1 MMDRLSELTKWSASL
16 VAVVA
21 TSFSM
26 SVLAQSSSSAG
37 QPANQ
42 KTTKPAS
49 TQKAAPASTA
59 PRASAQQE
67 QEADQIVAVVNKDVI
82 TQRELDKR
90 VLQAKSEMR
99 LQKVAPPPDS
109 VIQQQILDRMIT
121 ERLELQ
127 EAERQKISVNDEMLK
142 MALDSIAARNK
153 MKIDQLRK
161 QVESSGVTWKDYLD
175 IIRREILMDRLRQRV
190 IDSTILV
197 TDAEV
202 DAFLKEQK
210 ARQSGG
216 IAALGRPAAQPAQ
229 EQAAPP
235 PAAASGPEILG
246 LAQILVRVPEGA
258 SKEQVEELRKRAQS
272 ILARIKKGERFPD
285 VAAAMS
291 DGAESNRG
299 GDMGARP
306 VDGWPELFIKAVSG
320 LGQGQVSNIVQSG
333 NGFHILLVTGRAGGA
348 QQARQAQRPQQ
359 PQQAQAPQP
368 APGGPV
374 IAEPKG
380 PMMVNQTKVRHIL
393 IKTSTVMSD
402 ESARQRLEVI
412 RQRIQNGESFQDMAK
427 RFSNDSSA
435 PQGGELGWINPGETV
450 PPFEKAMN
458 ALQVGEVSQPVQSP
472 FGWHLILVEE
482 RRSQDMADQF
492 RRNQVRQLLFERR
505 SRDAFDSWLQSLRSS
520 SYIDN
525 RLEKRQRQ
533 AQQ

>member
-1 MMDRLSELTKWSASL
+1 MDRLSVLTKWSVSL
-16 VAVVA
+16 VVVFAA
-21 TSFSM
+21 TLSAN
-26 SVLAQSSSSAG
+26 VLAQSNPSSA
-37 QPANQ
+37 QSANQ

-49 TQKAAPASTA
+49 GQKATPAAKAPVQ
-59 PRASAQQE
+59 PE
-67 QEADQIVAVVNKDVI
+67 QEADLIVAVVNKDVI

-90 VLQAKSEMR
+90 VTQAKAEMR
-99 LQKVAPPPDS
+99 LQKVTPPPDS
-109 VIQQQILDRMIT
+109 VIQQQILDRMII

-127 EAERQKISVNDEMLK
+127 EAARQNITVTDEMVK
-142 MALDSIAARNK
+142 MALDSIANRNK
-153 MKIDQLRK
+153 MKMDQLRK
-161 QVESSGVTWKDYLD
+161 QVESSGVTWKDYLE

-190 IDSTILV
+190 VDSTILI

-216 IAALGRPAAQPAQ
+216 IAALGRPSAQPAQ
-229 EQAAPP
+229 EQAPP
-235 PAAASGPEILG
+235 SAQAASGPEILG

-258 SKEQVEELRKRAQS
+258 SKDQVDELRKRAQS
-272 ILARIKKGERFPD
+272 ILARIKKGESFPD

-306 VDGWPELFIKAVSG
+306 LDGWPELFTKAVAG
-320 LGQGQVSNIVQSG
+320 LGQGQVSNIIQSG

-348 QQARQAQRPQQ
+348 QPARQAQRPQQ
-359 PQQAQAPQP
+359 AQAPQP
-368 APGGPV
+368 PQGGPV

-402 ESARQRLEVI
+402 ESARQRLDVI
-412 RQRIQNGESFQDMAK
+412 RQRILNGESFQDMAR

-472 FGWHLILVEE
+472 FGWHLIQVEE
-482 RRSQDMADQF
+482 RRSQDMAEQF
-492 RRNQVRQLLFERR
+492 QRNQVRQILFERR
-505 SRDAFDSWLQSLRSS
+505 SRDAFDNWLQSLRSS

-533 AQQ
+533 AQ

>member
-1 MMDRLSELTKWSASL
+1 MGRLSVLTNWCASL
-16 VAVVA
+16 VAVIA
-21 TSFSM
+21 TSVSM
-26 SVLAQSSSSAG
+26 SVMAQSSSSGG
-37 QPANQ
+37 QPTNQ

-49 TQKAAPASTA
+49 TQKAAPTTTATVST
-59 PRASAQQE
+59 QQE
-67 QEADQIVAVVNKDVI
+67 LEADQIIAVVNKDVI

-90 VLQAKSEMR
+90 VLQAKAEMR
-99 LQKVAPPPDS
+99 LQKVPVPPDG
-109 VIQQQILDRMIT
+109 VMQQQILERMII

-142 MALDSIAARNK
+142 LALDSIASRNK
-153 MKIDQLRK
+153 IKVDQLRK
-161 QVESSGVTWKDYLD
+161 QIEASGVSWKDYQE
-175 IIRREILMDRLRQRV
+175 IIRREILLDRLRQRV
-190 IDSTILV
+190 VDSTILI

-202 DAFLKEQK
+202 DAFLREQK

-216 IAALGRPAAQPAQ
+216 IASLGRPAAQPAETQ
-229 EQAAPP
+229 P
-235 PAAASGPEILG
+235 PAPQASSGPEILG

-258 SKEQVEELRKRAQS
+258 SKEQIEEFRKRAQS
-272 ILARIKKGERFPD
+272 ILARIKKGESFPA
-285 VAAAMS
+285 VAAAVS

-306 VDGWPELFIKAVSG
+306 VDGWPELFTKAVAG
-320 LGQGQVSNIVQSG
+320 LGQGQVSNIIQSG

-359 PQQAQAPQP
+359 AQAP
-368 APGGPV
+368 APQQGGPM
-374 IAEPKG
+374 IPEPKG
-380 PMMVNQTKVRHIL
+380 PMLVNQTKVRHIL

-412 RQRIQNGESFQDMAK
+412 RQRIQNGESFQDMAR

-458 ALQVGEVSQPVQSP
+458 ELQVGEVSQPVQSP
-472 FGWHLILVEE
+472 FGWHLIQVEE
-482 RRSQDMADQF
+482 RRSQDMAEQF
-492 RRNQVRQLLFERR
+492 QRNQVRQMLFERR
-505 SRDAFDSWLQSLRSS
+505 SRDAFENWLQSLRSS

-533 AQQ
+533 AQ

>member
-1 MMDRLSELTKWSASL
+1 MGRLSVLTHRSASL
-16 VAVVA
+16 LAVIA
-21 TSFSM
+21 TSVSM
-26 SVLAQSSSSAG
+26 SVMAQSSSSGG
-37 QPANQ
+37 QPPNQ
-42 KTTKPAS
+42 RAAKPAAP
-49 TQKAAPASTA
+49 QKAAPVSTA
-59 PRASAQQE
+59 GKPSTQQE

-90 VLQAKSEMR
+90 VSQAKAEMR
-99 LQKVAPPPDS
+99 MQKVSAPPDS
-109 VIQQQILDRMIT
+109 VIQQQILERMIL

-127 EAERQKISVNDEMLK
+127 EAERQKITVNDEMLK
-142 MALDSIAARNK
+142 MALDSIATRNK
-153 MKIDQLRK
+153 IKVDQLRK
-161 QVESSGVTWKDYLD
+161 QVEASGVSWKDYQE
-175 IIRREILMDRLRQRV
+175 IIRREILLDRLRQRV
-190 IDSTILV
+190 VDSTILI

-216 IAALGRPAAQPAQ
+216 IAALGRAAGQPAP
-229 EQAAPP
+229 EQQAPSP
-235 PAAASGPEILG
+235 QAASGPEILG

-258 SKEQVEELRKRAQS
+258 SKEQVDELRKRAQS
-272 ILARIKKGERFPD
+272 ILARIKQGESFPA
-285 VAAAMS
+285 VASAMS

-306 VDGWPELFIKAVSG
+306 LDGWPELFIKAVNG

-348 QQARQAQRPQQ
+348 QQARQAQRA
-359 PQQAQAPQP
+359 QQAQAAQPPQG
-368 APGGPV
+368 APV
-374 IAEPKG
+374 IPEPKG
-380 PMMVNQTKVRHIL
+380 PMLVNQTKVRHIL

-402 ESARQRLEVI
+402 ESARQRLDVI

-458 ALQVGEVSQPVQSP
+458 DLQVGEVSQPVQSP
-472 FGWHLILVEE
+472 FGWHLIQVEE
-482 RRSQDMADQF
+482 RRSQDMAEQF
-492 RRNQVRQLLFERR
+492 QRNQVRQMLFERR
-505 SRDAFDSWLQSLRSS
+505 SRDAFDNWLQSLRSS

-533 AQQ
+533 AQ

>member
-1 MMDRLSELTKWSASL
+1 MMDRLSVLTKWSASL
-16 VAVVA
+16 VVVLA
-21 TSFSM
+21 TSVSL
-26 SVLAQSSSSAG
+26 SVLAQTSSPSG
-37 QPANQ
+37 QSANQ
-42 KTTKPAS
+42 RSTKSGS
-49 TQKAAPASTA
+49 TQQATSAATASKAPV
-59 PRASAQQE
+59 QKE
-67 QEADQIVAVVNKDVI
+67 QEADQIVAVVNKEVI

-90 VLQAKSEMR
+90 VLQAKAELR
-99 LQKVAPPPDS
+99 LQKVTAPPDS
-109 VIQQQILDRMIT
+109 VMQQQILDRMIM
-121 ERLELQ
+121 EKLELQ
-127 EAERQKISVNDEMLK
+127 EAARQNITVTDEMLS
-142 MALDSIAARNK
+142 MALDSIATRNK
-153 MKIDQLRK
+153 MKVDQLRK
-161 QVESSGVTWKDYLD
+161 QVESSGVNWKDYLE
-175 IIRREILMDRLRQRV
+175 IIRREMLIDRLRQRV
-190 IDSTILV
+190 VDSSILI

-202 DAFLKEQK
+202 DAFLREQK

-216 IAALGRPAAQPAQ
+216 LAALARPAAQPAQ

-235 PAAASGPEILG
+235 PQAPSGPEILG

-258 SKEQVEELRKRAQS
+258 PKEQVDELRKRAQS
-272 ILARIKKGERFPD
+272 ILARIKKGESFPD

-306 VDGWPELFIKAVSG
+306 VDGWPELFTKAVSG
-320 LGQGQVSNIVQSG
+320 LAPGQVSNIIQSG

-348 QQARQAQRPQQ
+348 QPARQAQRPQQ
-359 PQQAQAPQP
+359 QAQPPQP
-368 APGGPV
+368 PQGGPV

-412 RQRIQNGESFQDMAK
+412 RQRILNGESFQDMAR

-472 FGWHLILVEE
+472 FGWHLIQVEE
-482 RRSQDMADQF
+482 RRSQDMAEQF
-492 RRNQVRQLLFERR
+492 RRNQVRQILFDRR
-505 SRDAFDSWLQSLRSS
+505 SRDAFDSWLQSLRSG

-533 AQQ
+533 AQ

>member
-1 MMDRLSELTKWSASL
+1 MMDRLSVLTKWSASL
-16 VAVVA
+16 VAVMAASV
-21 TSFSM
+21 SM
-26 SVLAQSSSSAG
+26 SALAQSSSSTG

-42 KTTKPAS
+42 RSSKPAS
-49 TQKAAPASTA
+49 AQKAAPSATA
-59 PRASAQQE
+59 AQKSPQQE
-67 QEADQIVAVVNKDVI
+67 LEADQIVAVVNKDVI

-90 VLQAKSEMR
+90 VLQAKAELR
-99 LQKVAPPPDS
+99 LQKVTAPPDG
-109 VIQQQILDRMIT
+109 VMQQQILDRMIT

-127 EAERQKISVNDEMLK
+127 EAERQKITVNDEMLN
-142 MALDSIAARNK
+142 MAIDSIASRNK

-161 QVESSGVTWKDYLD
+161 QVESSGVSWKDYQE

-190 IDSTILV
+190 VDSTILI

-235 PAAASGPEILG
+235 PQAATGPEILG

-258 SKEQVEELRKRAQS
+258 SKEQVDELRKRAQS
-272 ILARIKKGERFPD
+272 ILARIKKGESFPA
-285 VAAAMS
+285 VAGAMS
-291 DGAESNRG
+291 DGPESNRG

-306 VDGWPELFIKAVSG
+306 VDGWPELFTKAVAG

-348 QQARQAQRPQQ
+348 QQARQAQRPQA
-359 PQQAQAPQP
+359 PQAPQP
-368 APGGPV
+368 PQGGPV

-458 ALQVGEVSQPVQSP
+458 ALQVGEVSQPVQSS
-472 FGWHLILVEE
+472 FGWHLIQVEE
-482 RRSQDMADQF
+482 RRSQDMAEQF
-492 RRNQVRQLLFERR
+492 QRNQVRQVLFERR

-533 AQQ
+533 AQ

>member
-1 MMDRLSELTKWSASL
+1 MDRLSMLTKWSASL

-21 TSFSM
+21 ATLSVN
-26 SVLAQSSSSAG
+26 VLAQSNSSSG
-37 QPANQ
+37 QSANQ

-49 TQKAAPASTA
+49 TQKAVPATKAPV
-59 PRASAQQE
+59 QQE

-90 VLQAKSEMR
+90 VAQAKAEMR
-99 LQKVAPPPDS
+99 LQKVTPPPDG
-109 VIQQQILDRMIT
+109 VMQQQILDRMII

-127 EAERQKISVNDEMLK
+127 EAARQNITVTDEMVK
-142 MALDSIAARNK
+142 MALDSIANRNK

-161 QVESSGVTWKDYLD
+161 QVESSGVTWKDYQE

-190 IDSTILV
+190 VDSTILIS
-197 TDAEV
+197 DAEV

-216 IAALGRPAAQPAQ
+216 IAALGRPAAQPAP

-235 PAAASGPEILG
+235 PQAASGPEILG

-258 SKEQVEELRKRAQS
+258 PKEQVDELRKRAQS
-272 ILARIKKGERFPD
+272 ILARIKKGESFPD

-291 DGAESNRG
+291 DGGESNLG

-306 VDGWPELFIKAVSG
+306 VDGWPELFTKAVAG
-320 LGQGQVSNIVQSG
+320 LSPGQVSNIIQSG

-348 QQARQAQRPQQ
+348 QPARQAQRPQQ
-359 PQQAQAPQP
+359 AQAPQP
-368 APGGPV
+368 PQGGPV

-402 ESARQRLEVI
+402 ESARQRLDVI
-412 RQRIQNGESFQDMAK
+412 RQRILNGESFQDMAR

-472 FGWHLILVEE
+472 FGWHLIQVEE
-482 RRSQDMADQF
+482 RRSQDMAEQF
-492 RRNQVRQLLFERR
+492 QRNQVRQILFERR
-505 SRDAFDSWLQSLRSS
+505 SRDAFDNWLQSLRSS

-533 AQQ
+533 AQ